1 MLTLRAE
8 KNSPLTWTELDENFQ
23 NTLRTDAFLV
33 FGYEKPANS
42 TINLTNG
49 TDVLIPINFLETTNI
64 AATLGTNAVTI
75 PAGEY
80 FAFGALYLERAG
92 WFIYKLTAG
101 LTALCKSMETRGYPI
116 DSAGHSVCV
125 TLPSLLLSK
134 FTVQEQ
140 TVIQAKAVI
149 QNAGSLGISINIV
162 QDTTRP
168 FQVVLFKTK

>member
-33 FGYEKPANS
+33 FGYEKPASS
-42 TINLTNG
+42 TVYLTNG

-101 LTALCKSMETRGYPI
+101 LTALCKSMETRGRNV
-116 DSAGHSVCV
+116 DSANNLMYV

-140 TVIQAKAVI
+140 TVIQAKAII
-149 QNAGSLGISINIV
+149 QFACDFGINTTLT

>member
-8 KNSPLTWTELDENFQ
+8 KNTPLTWTELDENFQ

-42 TINLTNG
+42 TKNLTNG

-64 AATLGTNAVTI
+64 AAALGTDAVTI

-101 LTALCKSMETRGYPI
+101 LTALCKSMETRGHHV
-116 DSAGHSVCV
+116 DSAGHSVYV
-125 TLPSLLLSK
+125 TLPNLLLSK

-149 QNAGSLGISINIV
+149 QNACSLGISATFT
-162 QDTTRP
+162 QDTVRP